1 MPPKSLPSKA
11 TPPKPLPPKTL
22 PPKPLPPKTLPPRT
36 LTAKNQQPK
45 TSQTT
50 TATSTLLKTTQGHSI
65 PVTYNKEL
73 ERENQALWE
82 KVKVLEALN
91 IRLQEEILDKFA
103 TVGYHYYILFFAGLG
118 MSFTYI
124 PNAVSLVYAYK
135 DQYMLPL
142 SVGSMGAGMGMMIL
156 PLLTQKLLEAYNW
169 RGTVL
174 VIGALYL
181 HIVVCGTC
189 LDPTTLNSGKTSPP
203 TSHDSSTKPS
213 SIKSPVD
220 DDDSNSMLFRCS
232 HKASGLIRTACRE
245 AGLHVFS
252 EYPLIIYAF
261 IAACLHGISYS
272 GWTVFVI
279 SNAESKGAAEAV
291 AVLLSLVSGIAN
303 TAGRLM
309 PGLFNFLNKDVFSST
324 ILFILFGIIGAL
336 PLCMNRIS
344 THFSTLCGFAAISG
358 FALGA
363 KSVLKNT
370 NALDVVPRYLSS
382 TALPFTFISAGLGE
396 IAGGWITGLIFD
408 VTGSM
413 DMAFLFLGCVD
424 IFCVIVLTLS
434 ILHGKIIS
442 SK

>member
-1 MPPKSLPSKA
+1 MTNKVFIGFGNWLAHFLEVGTLKSFSVLLNYIVRDLES
-11 TPPKPLPPKTL
+11 
-22 PPKPLPPKTLPPRT
+22 
-36 LTAKNQQPK
+36 
-45 TSQTT
+45 TT
-50 TATSTLLKTTQGHSI
+50 GRVGMFIGMHHAVNMMSGVI
-65 PVTYNKEL
+65 AKEL
-73 ERENQALWE
+73 LRRYSPRSLAVIGGITASLGLMACSQVN
-82 KVKVLEALN
+82 N
-91 IRLQEEILDKFA
+91 DIYFA
-103 TVGYHYYILFFAGLG
+103 ICLIFSGLG

-156 PLLTQKLLEAYNW
+156 PLLTQKLLEAYSW

-213 SIKSPVD
+213 SVKSPED

-232 HKASGLIRTACRE
+232 HKASDLIRTACRE

-261 IAACLHGISYS
+261 LAACLNGISYS

-344 THFSTLCGFAAISG
+344 TNFSTLCVFAAISG